1 MPELPEVEVVRQGL
15 TAGVAGAVI
24 RSVEVLDERALKR
37 HVGTPLDFV
46 SRLEGRMLLPASRR
60 GKFLWVPLADP
71 TEPLAAT
78 QPSLAEPVEAP
89 EPVHPPA
96 DRPHSTT
103 ETVGLPLAQASSRA
117 SSRPSEA
124 LLTHLGM
131 SGQML
136 VRTLGAPEDKQLRIR
151 MRVEGPAGEYELRFI
166 DQRLFGSLAIDSL
179 VAPIDAAEE
188 RIPSQVTHIA
198 RDPIDPRFDRRLFSL
213 RIRSTKRGI
222 KAALLDQEI
231 ISGVGNIYADE
242 ALWRAR
248 LHWAQPASTVSTRK
262 INELL
267 EHVQDVFAQSLEEG
281 GTSFDSL
288 YVNVNGDSGYFSRS
302 LKAYGR
308 EGEACLRCG
317 KPIKREPFANR
328 SSYRC
333 PKCQRMRSVAG

>member
-71 TEPLAAT
+71 GAAT
-78 QPSLAEPVEAP
+78 NMLGTSSAAPVGAP
-89 EPVHPPA
+89 VPMHPPA
-96 DRPHSTT
+96 T
-103 ETVGLPLAQASSRA
+103 GLGAHTDAQASAGSEA
-117 SSRPSEA
+117 AGRPAEA

-151 MRVEGPAGEYELRFI
+151 MRVEGPAGEYEVRFI
-166 DQRLFGSLAIDSL
+166 DQRLFGSLAIDTL
-179 VAPIDAAEE
+179 VAPIDEAEE

-198 RDPIDPRFDRRLFSL
+198 RDPIDPRFDRKLFGL

-267 EHVQDVFAQSLEEG
+267 EHVQDVFVQSLEEG

-288 YVNVNGDSGYFSRS
+288 YVNVNGESGYFSRS

-308 EGEACLRCG
+308 EGEACPRCG
-317 KPIKREPFANR
+317 TAIKREPFANR

-333 PKCQRMRSVAG
+333 PRCQRMR

>member
-15 TAGVAGAVI
+15 AAAVAGATV
-24 RSVEVLDERALKR
+24 RSVDVLDERALKR
-37 HVGTPLDFV
+37 HDGTPLDFV
-46 SRLEGRMLLPASRR
+46 TRLEGRTFRPASRR
-60 GKFLWVPLADP
+60 GKFLWVPL
-71 TEPLAAT
+71 EPLPAVEPL
-78 QPSLAEPVEAP
+78 PSVEPVETP
-89 EPVHPPA
+89 SVETPSVET
-96 DRPHSTT
+96 RPHD
-103 ETVGLPLAQASSRA
+103 
-117 SSRPSEA
+117 A

-151 MRVEGPAGEYELRFI
+151 MRVDGPAGEFELRFI
-166 DQRLFGSLAIDSL
+166 DQRLFGSLAIDDL

-188 RIPSQVTHIA
+188 RIPGQVTHIA
-198 RDPIDPRFDRRLFSL
+198 RDPIDPRFDRKLFSL
-213 RIRSTKRGI
+213 RIRSTKRSI
-222 KAALLDQEI
+222 KAAILDQAI

-248 LHWAQPASTVSTRK
+248 LHWAQLANTVSARK
-262 INELL
+262 VNELL

-288 YVNVNGDSGYFSRS
+288 YVNVNGESGYFSRS

-308 EGEACLRCG
+308 EGKPCYRCG
-317 KPIKREPFANR
+317 IPIKREAFANR

-333 PKCQRMRSVAG
+333 PKCQRMR